1 MHFKSQISSATVHS
15 ITARSIWNVRI
26 FDDFI
31 IIKSKNMII
40 LKCFQPKI
48 MSYNLLLEHP
58 FRNKHYTNFIDL
70 FDIVNKQLV
79 REKVFI

>member
-1 MHFKSQISSATVHS
+1 
-15 ITARSIWNVRI
+15 
-26 FDDFI
+26 
-31 IIKSKNMII
+31 MII